1 MKNRRGERRRYGH
14 AALLGSVLLLLLSP
28 AALRGHISETTGLG
42 DRASALGGAFT
53 ALANDPTAVYYNP
66 AGLTLLDG
74 WRLWYDHAIFNGQAQ
89 SNNLT
94 DGEQSRFG
102 LELFNNRPTPIL
114 TGQLGEARVA
124 LGMLGVGGLASQ
136 WPSDIGEKRFFGVDT
151 KVLHATI
158 TPALAYPVT
167 SNFSIGATLEVS
179 AFTKIENRQL
189 IGDGFVGDFASFVLN
204 TPPGL
209 LNTRDGK
216 PDGTVLL
223 LNDHD
228 FPTGLKPN
236 NTLTKDFRHFSFIT
250 GMLYRPFSFMQVG
263 VNYRERFKPRMVGRA
278 KLAFAP
284 EIQSAFLGLLPD
296 DEAPF
301 EADFL
306 TRPRMV
312 NLGVAV
318 RPRSRLLLLLDGQ
331 WSGWSDFRN
340 LEIRVGGS
348 GPGAGLGLLGQR
360 QFIIP
365 TRMHDT
371 FAVRVGLEYE
381 VLHDLYLRAGYW
393 LDKHPQSDRFALP
406 ATLPNDIHFLSMG
419 SGWENVFGLPLY
431 LGLYGQVGVT
441 EPRRLSVGES
451 RIAGGL
457 KNFTPGPP
465 GRLLQFGSNDVEIV
479 TKSARFYSFGL
490 SLEWRFFG
498 SGNGNPGRA
507 RRSFLGE

>member
-1 MKNRRGERRRYGH
+1 MENRRGDGRKHGH
-14 AALLGSVLLLLLSP
+14 TAMLGSILLLLLSP
-28 AALRGHISETTGLG
+28 AALLGHISETTGLG
-42 DRASALGGAFT
+42 DRASALGGAVT
-53 ALANDPTAVYYNP
+53 ALPNDPTAVYYNP

-94 DGEQSRFG
+94 DGEKSRFG

-114 TGQLGEARVA
+114 TGQLGQTRVA
-124 LGMLGVGGLASQ
+124 LGLLGVGGLASQ

-151 KVLHATI
+151 KVLHATL

-167 SNFSIGATLEVS
+167 PNFSIGATLEIS

-189 IGDGFVGDFASFVLN
+189 IGDGFVGDFASHVLGL
-204 TPPGL
+204 PPGL
-209 LNTRDGK
+209 LNTRNGT

-236 NTLTKDFRHFSFIT
+236 NTLTADFRHFSFIT
-250 GMLYRPFSFMQVG
+250 GLLYRPLSFMQVG
-263 VNYRERFKPRMVGRA
+263 VTYRERFKPLMVGKA
-278 KLAFAP
+278 KLGFAP
-284 EIQSAFLGLLPD
+284 EIKTAFLGLLPD

-312 NLGVAV
+312 NLGVALQ
-318 RPRSRLLLLLDGQ
+318 PLPRLLLLLDGQ

-340 LEIRVGGS
+340 LGIKIGRGRQ
-348 GPGAGLGLLGQR
+348 GPGLGLLGQR
-360 QFIIP
+360 RFVLP

-371 FAVRVGLEYE
+371 FAVRLGLEYE
-381 VLHDLYLRAGYW
+381 LLHDLYVRLGYW

-406 ATLPNDIHFLSMG
+406 ATLPNDIHFLSLG
-419 SGWENVFGLPLY
+419 SGWENAFGLPLY

-457 KNFTPGPP
+457 KNFTPGPSE
-465 GRLLQFGSNDVEIV
+465 RLLQFGPNDVEIL

-490 SLEWRFFG
+490 TLEWRLFG
-498 SGNGNPGRA
+498 AGSNNPQRA
-507 RRSFLGE
+507 RRSFLGK